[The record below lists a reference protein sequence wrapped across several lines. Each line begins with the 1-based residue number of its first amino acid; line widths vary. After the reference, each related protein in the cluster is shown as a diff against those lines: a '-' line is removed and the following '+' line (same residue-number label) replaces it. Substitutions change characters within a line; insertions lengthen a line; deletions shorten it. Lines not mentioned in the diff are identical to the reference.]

1 LQHVEPQRIS
11 GISKIPFAMR
21 TGGSTA
27 CDYEVFTQES
37 LRIFKRMMLDSLAD
51 ERNAQVTNRAGR
63 PITEV
68 AIIDDDRSLLELTVL
83 AVREAGFSAVGF
95 HEPLD
100 ALMWASDAEP
110 TCIIADLK
118 MPGVEGLDLVAAF
131 CALNRHAVVIVSA
144 FVDVR
149 TTVDAMRLGV
159 DDVLPKPA
167 SGEELV
173 RALRRGMAALAS
185 TPLREELTCTRRERQ
200 VAEML
205 VEGLT
210 TKQIAQNLELSPRT
224 VEFFRASLLRKTQSP
239 NSAALA
245 SALTRLGFLAK

>member
-1 LQHVEPQRIS
+1 
-11 GISKIPFAMR
+11 MR

-185 TPLREELTCTRRERQ
+185 TPLREELTFTRRERQ

>member
-1 LQHVEPQRIS
+1 
-11 GISKIPFAMR
+11 
-21 TGGSTA
+21 
-27 CDYEVFTQES
+27 
-37 LRIFKRMMLDSLAD
+37 MLDGAVD
-51 ERNAQVTNRAGR
+51 NRNDQITNKAGR

-68 AIIDDDRSLLELTVL
+68 AIIDDDRALLELTLL
-83 AVREAGFSAVGF
+83 AVREAGFSVVGF

-131 CALNRHAVVIVSA
+131 CALNRHAVIIVSA

-167 SGEELV
+167 TIDELV
-173 RALRRGMAALAS
+173 RALRRGMTALAA
-185 TPLREELTCTRRERQ
+185 TPPREELTFTRRERQ

-224 VEFFRASLLRKTQSP
+224 VEFFPRQPAAQDPVPQLGRPGLGADPSRLPRELR
-239 NSAALA
+239 
-245 SALTRLGFLAK
+245 LTRTKRQHRTNGQHLIWG

>member
-1 LQHVEPQRIS
+1 MPAWDQLRGTTRFFPRQALRSFNDMMRDGVDGGRHGQDADRI
-11 GISKIPFAMR
+11 G
-21 TGGSTA
+21 
-27 CDYEVFTQES
+27 
-37 LRIFKRMMLDSLAD
+37 
-51 ERNAQVTNRAGR
+51 RAIGE
-63 PITEV
+63 I
-68 AIIDDDRSLLELTVL
+68 AIIDDDRALLELTLL
-83 AVREAGFSAVGF
+83 AVRDAGFPAVGF
-95 HEPLD
+95 HDPLD
-100 ALMWASDAEP
+100 ALMWASDADS
-110 TCIIADLK
+110 TCLVADLK

-131 CALNRHAVVIVSA
+131 CALNRHAVIVVSA

-159 DDVLPKPA
+159 DDVLPKPVTID
-167 SGEELV
+167 ELV
-173 RALRRGMAALAS
+173 RALRRGAEALAS
-185 TPLREELTCTRRERQ
+185 APAREELTFTRRERQ

-245 SALTRLGFLAK
+245 SALTRLGFLAN